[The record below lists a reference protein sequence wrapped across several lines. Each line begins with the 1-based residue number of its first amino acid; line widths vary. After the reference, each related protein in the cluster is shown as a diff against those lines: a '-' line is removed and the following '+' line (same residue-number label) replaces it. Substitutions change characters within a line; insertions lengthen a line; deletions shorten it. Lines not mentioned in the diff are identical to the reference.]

1 MKFPQAEGFTVS
13 KYRYTGTYTVHTVC
27 SIRTGWHSKIS
38 FLKIFRID
46 LRSTEFFICS
56 VCLRKRIKKK
66 PHVLRR
72 ILSMFAVT
80 PVLGQI
86 TVNRS
91 KWRQLATRYGR
102 YGLDTACSRY
112 RGFIYM
118 YGGHAKAVQTVA
130 SRLPSRP
137 GMI

>member
-1 MKFPQAEGFTVS
+1 MDLVCDFKCT
-13 KYRYTGTYTVHTVC
+13 RWGTKIT
-27 SIRTGWHSKIS
+27 SSGSDTGWNSKIS
-38 FLKIFRID
+38 FLIFFRID

-56 VCLRKRIKKK
+56 VSLRKRIKKK